1 MRNKNTD
8 VFEKYPVPKA
18 LAVLAFPMIIGQLI
32 ILAYNLADTFFI
44 GRTNNPLMVAG
55 ISLILPVFNITI
67 SIASLFGI
75 GGGTLIS
82 RLLGSGESENA
93 GKVSS
98 FSFYAAIISAGL
110 FALFMYIFMDPVLIA
125 LGASNDT
132 LIYARQYTNCVIVIG
147 AVPTILTMTLANFL
161 RSTGFAKQAGFGVAT
176 AGILNIF
183 LDPLFMFVI
192 LPPGNEAVGA
202 GIATMLSNVCAF
214 LYFMIT
220 ILKLG
225 RASSLSLSIFSCKP
239 SLNYVK
245 QIIFVGFPAALSV
258 FLFDVTYM
266 VIDKLTANYG
276 DVALA
281 AVGIVLKTERLPIA
295 VGIGLCQGMMPLAAY
310 NYSSGNHARM
320 KEVVSYS
327 RYIGIIV
334 SMISVTL
341 YELLAF
347 YIMRI
352 FIADPETVRLGTNFL
367 RVRCVATPFMFLCF
381 HPLNFFQAVGYGG
394 KALYLGVLRF
404 AVFNIPMLYI
414 FEYLF
419 GLYGIVWTQASA
431 DIIVASISYY
441 EYHKFKRALLQ

>member
-1 MRNKNTD
+1 
-8 VFEKYPVPKA
+8 
-18 LAVLAFPMIIGQLI
+18 
-32 ILAYNLADTFFI
+32 
-44 GRTNNPLMVAG
+44 
-55 ISLILPVFNITI
+55 
-67 SIASLFGI
+67 
-75 GGGTLIS
+75 
-82 RLLGSGESENA
+82 
-93 GKVSS
+93 
-98 FSFYAAIISAGL
+98 
-110 FALFMYIFMDPVLIA
+110 
-125 LGASNDT
+125 
-132 LIYARQYTNCVIVIG
+132 
-147 AVPTILTMTLANFL
+147 
-161 RSTGFAKQAGFGVAT
+161 
-176 AGILNIF
+176 
-183 LDPLFMFVI
+183 MFVI

-258 FLFDVTYM
+258 FLFDLTYM